1 VAVSNVELRVDAKS
15 AVAQLNRA
23 SAATNKLDNAVR
35 NMNGRLRDSRTRFA
49 ASGNAAKQ
57 ASSQF
62 NNLKQA
68 IAGIGLAALA
78 KQVLGNAAQF
88 EQLQLR
94 IKTLSQEYGEF
105 ERIQSFI
112 TKSSKQFGQ
121 SQAEAAQGIADV
133 YARLRPLGIELSDI
147 ETVYKGFTATAIA
160 SGTSAAAAS
169 GAFLQLSQALGSG
182 RLQGDEFRSI
192 AEQVPGILQ
201 LVSKEMGVTVGEL
214 KKLGSDGKITSDI
227 LINALA
233 KGFELNKGKID
244 EILQNSPA
252 QKFKDFQNAVSELS
266 NAVGSELLPVVTPL
280 VAKATEL
287 LKTFGD
293 LPRPIKTVGV
303 VSAGAA
309 VSVGLLSS
317 AFGALGISVSGLA
330 GGLLSKAAL
339 GLATLGGGATTVAT
353 GWTVAGAA
361 ITKTTVAVKAATV
374 SMGLFAAAIPTAL
387 VVGLGLAFKEAADK
401 KREFDEA
408 LRSQEP
414 EVLDTK
420 INELTNSHKEL
431 TAALA
436 ALQATPWYR
445 GQAGDIADIQQRIDA
460 LDKQIDQA
468 TRRRELIVGLRVVA
482 DDIAADVRA
491 QALAAGGVSKGFDT
505 LTDKEI
511 QEALGLAGVISS
523 RDGTTTKNKTKRADM
538 SEAMLALLQKRRE
551 LELSSDRFGKL
562 AVDRQIRLQQIMEAN
577 MLPIERQNAIEEANF
592 IRQQGI
598 NEIFKERANLLLA
611 QVKGAQQL
619 ATNMAGLA
627 LEEQN
632 KTLIAQQEK
641 MDQFYRSIGDSIQT
655 GIVDSLT
662 AAVEGTKSLAEVASD
677 TLRSLANIMLK
688 FGLQTFLSGLGGK
701 DGVGFFSKLFGGGKA
716 SGGTVKG
723 GTSYLVGE
731 RGPELF
737 TPGRTGS
744 IAPNNSMG
752 GANVT
757 VNVDASG
764 SRAQGDN
771 ANASQL
777 GKAIGAAVQAELI
790 KQQRPGGLLAR

>member
-1 VAVSNVELRVDAKS
+1 
-15 AVAQLNRA
+15 
-23 SAATNKLDNAVR
+23 
-35 NMNGRLRDSRTRFA
+35 M
-49 ASGNAAKQ
+49 
-57 ASSQF
+57 
-62 NNLKQA
+62 
-68 IAGIGLAALA
+68 
-78 KQVLGNAAQF
+78 
-88 EQLQLR
+88 
-94 IKTLSQEYGEF
+94 
-105 ERIQSFI
+105 
-112 TKSSKQFGQ
+112 
-121 SQAEAAQGIADV
+121 
-133 YARLRPLGIELSDI
+133 
-147 ETVYKGFTATAIA
+147 
-160 SGTSAAAAS
+160 
-169 GAFLQLSQALGSG
+169 
-182 RLQGDEFRSI
+182 
-192 AEQVPGILQ
+192 
-201 LVSKEMGVTVGEL
+201 
-214 KKLGSDGKITSDI
+214 
-227 LINALA
+227 
-233 KGFELNKGKID
+233 
-244 EILQNSPA
+244 
-252 QKFKDFQNAVSELS
+252 
-266 NAVGSELLPVVTPL
+266 
-280 VAKATEL
+280 
-287 LKTFGD
+287 
-293 LPRPIKTVGV
+293 
-303 VSAGAA
+303 
-309 VSVGLLSS
+309 LSS

-505 LTDKEI
+505 LTDEEI
-511 QEALGLAGVISS
+511 QKALGLAGVISS
-523 RDGTTTKNKTKRADM
+523 RNGTTTKGKTKRADM

-598 NEIFKERANLLLA
+598 NEIFKERANLLLE

-619 ATNMAGLA
+619 AANMAGLA

-632 KTLIAQQEK
+632 KILIAQQEK
-641 MDQFYRSIGDSIQT
+641 MDQLYRSIGDSIQT

-688 FGLQTFLSGLGGK
+688 FGLQTFLGGLGGN
-701 DGVGFFSKLFGGGKA
+701 DNGVGLFSKLFGGGKA

-737 TPGRTGS
+737 TPGRSGS